1 MCEYE
6 TTCLNLCMYLHLHL
20 LAAEHRAHPTVAWRR
35 DKMRDQAY
43 KKKKK
48 SACFPAWGLIADI
61 TTPWSGCTPHFQHLA
76 TSQLPLAFVATGPL
90 SDTKYMNPARNEA
103 KNMVHSWM
111 QLLFSFLQHLLSR
124 NLQTT
129 RAWVYR
135 LCRKRTMDST
145 LGLQLTISLVIQQS
159 IDYTT
164 N

>member
-1 MCEYE
+1 MSESMYVLAFTPFSRWTQSTPDSSMKE
-6 TTCLNLCMYLHLHL
+6 TGGI
-20 LAAEHRAHPTVAWRR
+20 RWGIRPI
-35 DKMRDQAY
+35 KQ
-43 KKKKK
+43 KKVPG
-48 SACFPAWGLIADI
+48 FPAWGLIADI

>member
-1 MCEYE
+1 MSESMYVLAFTPFSRWTQSTPDSSMKE
-6 TTCLNLCMYLHLHL
+6 TGGI
-20 LAAEHRAHPTVAWRR
+20 RWGIRPI
-35 DKMRDQAY
+35 

-48 SACFPAWGLIADI
+48 GAWFPSLRADSRYHNSMEWLY
-61 TTPWSGCTPHFQHLA
+61 TSFSTPCHLTA
-76 TSQLPLAFVATGPL
+76 STGPL
-90 SDTKYMNPARNEA
+90 SDTKYMNPTRNEA